1 MNHKYHLLTILLAI
15 TTSVNIYGQ
24 NTKGI
29 RAEYSELAKNTP
41 LPVIHSNK
49 DKILVINNNT
59 KITWTITPSARP
71 DILESYSK
79 EVYFVTD
86 VDTLHISVEEGG
98 KYDFVI
104 LNANN
109 DSAFTRVQWVANNP
123 LENTPK
129 ELGTLS
135 PTGKLSRQQAIYD
148 IEALAYTISETH
160 PDMFAVTGHEKL
172 MQKLLDI
179 ENQVTDSIDIANLY
193 KMLMPWVTS
202 IGDAHTGL
210 QYPVNSIFTQELR
223 RFPVI
228 VKVTD
233 DYKIIVKACH
243 NDLIPIDA
251 EITSINGIDTKEMLT
266 QMMQYVSGER
276 DFYKLNRISDDFL
289 AYFHLLFTNDNYEIE
304 HKQKGEKKTKT
315 ITIPSISVYD
325 SRQLRFSYNKKNA
338 IVKSNNESYSFQI
351 LQDKSTAIMDFKS
364 FWDVDRMKNFADSM
378 FMTFKEQG
386 IRNLIIDIRE
396 NGGGNS
402 LVGDELLRYI
412 SPKPFCQ
419 YAKTYVK
426 ITPTSRRMM
435 QGNNITPG
443 ISFYNNNQLTE
454 SYYGTDKYYDGN
466 VILLTSHHTFSSAN
480 SFAWAFKYFGCGT
493 IIGEETGGMNVSFG
507 DILMYTLPISNLKC
521 SISFKRFWLYGADE
535 KDIHGTLP
543 DISVAQEDAL
553 DTAFKVIN
561 KGKKNKKVIQP
572 R

>member
-1 MNHKYHLLTILLAI
+1 MNRKYHLLTALFAM
-15 TTSVNIYGQ
+15 TTFANIYGQ

-29 RAEYSELAKNTP
+29 RAEYSELAKKTP
-41 LPVIHSNK
+41 LPVIRSNRN
-49 DKILVINNNT
+49 DIFTVHNNKKT
-59 KITWTITPSARP
+59 PWIITPSIKP

-79 EVYFVTD
+79 DVYFVTD
-86 VDTLHISVEEGG
+86 IDTLHVTVEEGG

-109 DSAFTRVQWVANNP
+109 DSAFTRVQWVSNNP

-129 ELGTLS
+129 ELGSLS
-135 PTGKLSRQQAIYD
+135 PSGKLSRQQALYD
-148 IEALAYTISETH
+148 IDALAYTISETH

-179 ENQVTDSIDIANLY
+179 KNQVTDSIDIVNLY
-193 KMLMPWVTS
+193 KLLMPWVTS

-210 QYPVNSIFTQELR
+210 RYPLNNVFTRELR

-233 DYKIIVKACH
+233 NYKIIAKACH
-243 NDLIPIDA
+243 NDLVPVDA
-251 EITSINGIDTKEMLT
+251 EITSINGICAKDMLT

-289 AYFHLLFTNDNYEIE
+289 AYFHLLFTKDNYEIE
-304 HKQKGEKKTKT
+304 YKLKGEKKPKT
-315 ITIPSISVYD
+315 ITVPSISFED
-325 SRQLRFSYNKKNA
+325 SKQLRLGYNKRNA
-338 IVKSNNESYSFQI
+338 IATSNKDNYSFQI
-351 LQDKSTAIMDFKS
+351 LKDKSIAIMDFRS

-378 FMTFKEQG
+378 FMTLTEQG

-402 LVGDELLRYI
+402 RVGDELLRYI

-419 YAKTYVK
+419 FSKTFVR

-435 QGNNITPG
+435 QGNDITPG
-443 ISFYNNNQLTE
+443 ISFYNNSTLDE
-454 SYYGTDKYYDGN
+454 SYYGTDKFYDGN
-466 VILLTSHHTFSSAN
+466 VILLTSHHTFSSAS

-493 IIGEETGGMNVSFG
+493 VIGEETGGMSVSFG
-507 DILMYTLPISNLKC
+507 DILIYTLPISNLKC

-535 KDIHGTLP
+535 RDIHGTLP
-543 DISVAQEDAL
+543 DISVPHEDAL
-553 DTAFKVIN
+553 DTAIKVIG
-561 KGKKNKKVIQP
+561 KRKKNK
-572 R
+572 

>member
-1 MNHKYHLLTILLAI
+1 MNRKYHLLTALFAM
-15 TTSVNIYGQ
+15 TTFANIYGQ

-29 RAEYSELAKNTP
+29 RAEYSELAKKTP
-41 LPVIHSNK
+41 LPVIRSNRN
-49 DKILVINNNT
+49 DIFTVHNNKKT
-59 KITWTITPSARP
+59 PWIITPSIKP

-79 EVYFVTD
+79 DVYFVTD
-86 VDTLHISVEEGG
+86 IDTLHISVEEGG

-251 EITSINGIDTKEMLT
+251 EITSINGICAKDMLT

-304 HKQKGEKKTKT
+304 HKLKGEKKTKT

-325 SRQLRFSYNKKNA
+325 SRQLRFNYNKRNT

-364 FWDVDRMKNFADSM
+364 FWNVDKMKYFADSM
-378 FMTFKEQG
+378 FTTLKEQG
-386 IRNLIIDIRE
+386 IKNLIIDIRE

-402 LVGDELLRYI
+402 RVGDELLRYI

-419 YAKTYVK
+419 FSKTFIR

-493 IIGEETGGMNVSFG
+493 TIGEETGGMNVSFG

>member
-29 RAEYSELAKNTP
+29 RAEYSKLAKNTT

-79 EVYFVTD
+79 DVYFVTD
-86 VDTLHISVEEGG
+86 IDTLHISVEEGG

-135 PTGKLSRQQAIYD
+135 PSGKLSRQQALYD
-148 IEALAYTISETH
+148 IDALAYTISETH

-266 QMMQYVSGER
+266 LMMQYVSGER

-304 HKQKGEKKTKT
+304 HKLKGEKKSKT
-315 ITIPSISVYD
+315 ITVPSISFED
-325 SRQLRFSYNKKNA
+325 SKQLRLGYNKRNA
-338 IVKSNNESYSFQI
+338 IATSNKDNYSFQI
-351 LQDKSTAIMDFKS
+351 LKDKSIAIMDFRS

-378 FMTFKEQG
+378 FMTLKEQG

-402 LVGDELLRYI
+402 RVGDELLRYI

-419 YAKTYVK
+419 FAKTYVR

-435 QGNNITPG
+435 QGNDITPG

-493 IIGEETGGMNVSFG
+493 VIGEETGGMNVSFG